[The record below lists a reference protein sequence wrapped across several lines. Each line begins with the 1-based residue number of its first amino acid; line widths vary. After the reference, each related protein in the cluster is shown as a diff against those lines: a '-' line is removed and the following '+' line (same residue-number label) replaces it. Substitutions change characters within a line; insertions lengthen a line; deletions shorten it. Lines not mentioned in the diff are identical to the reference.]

1 MLLFRLALFKV
12 WPESTHIRVIYLYS
26 EVPLD
31 IISILTVM
39 KFENLNSNIVSQ
51 VVKHIDEVS

>member
-12 WPESTHIRVIYLYS
+12 WPESTRIRVIYLYS